1 MDDKFEP
8 LQPDEVASLG
18 KDFKVVK
25 EMFYLPPT
33 FKANEAHLS
42 IALLLTSLWN
52 NYVKTREQLFTDGL
66 DGAVLKF
73 GADGWQKGKI
83 RFRVIV
89 EFCPEEPEEEETEKT
104 QETEQSETSEESETN
119 QVEANNFD
127 SLDDLRREL
136 NQES

>member
-8 LQPDEVASLG
+8 LKPDEVAYFG
-18 KDFKVVK
+18 KDWKDRD
-25 EMFYLPPT
+25 EMFNLPLVFLASQAHTNIAGRLTYLW
-33 FKANEAHLS
+33 KD
-42 IALLLTSLWN
+42 
-52 NYVKTREQLFTDGL
+52 YRETKQQLFNEGL
-66 DGAVLKF
+66 DGEALKF

-104 QETEQSETSEESETN
+104 QETEQSETSEETSTN
-119 QVEANNFD
+119 QIDFNNFD

-136 NQES
+136 NQEN